1 VLSACSVSLEAREF
15 GRGDRLPDFVLPELS
30 GSLSRFYGVAGGRS
44 AALIFTDDAEL
55 ACALEQALPNEVL
68 FFWVSR
74 VPQSVTLA
82 RGRGWVDAEGQ
93 LLGLNPA
100 GRSWVW
106 ALDPNLRVIDGFAPT
121 DRSALI
127 DVLQR
132 PGPDPRAIRR
142 QAPVLLIPEAVDP
155 TICAELIAHFERSG
169 HEETGV
175 EQSAAGR
182 RHLALAPDRKK
193 RRDHVVTDP
202 TLLAELTT
210 LIGRRIVPEVQLAF
224 SFRATRF
231 EGFKLVAYGQG
242 GLFVAHRDNLSP
254 STAHR
259 RFALSLNLNDGYQG
273 GELRFPEYSPDL
285 YQPGVGGA
293 LVFSCSLL
301 HEVLPVQDGQRH
313 ALLSFLFSGEDRR
326 QKGPAADHSGKAY
339 SRP

>member
-1 VLSACSVSLEAREF
+1 M
-15 GRGDRLPDFVLPELS
+15 LPEL
-30 GSLSRFYGVAGGRS
+30 GGGLSRFYGVAGGRS
-44 AALIFTDDAEL
+44 AALIFTDEPEQAR
-55 ACALEQALPNEVL
+55 ALEQALPEEVM

-74 VPQSVTLA
+74 VPQPVTLA

-100 GRSWVW
+100 GRTWVW
-106 ALDPNLRVIDGFAPT
+106 ALDPNLRVIDGFAPS
-121 DRSALI
+121 DRDAII
-127 DVLQR
+127 DALQR
-132 PGPDPRAIRR
+132 PHAAPRAIGR
-142 QAPVLLIPEAVDP
+142 QAPVLLIPEAIDQE
-155 TICAELIAHFERSG
+155 TCAELIAHFEASNP
-169 HEETGV
+169 EETGV

-202 TLLAELTT
+202 KLLAELTT

-231 EGFKLVAYGQG
+231 EGFKLVAYGHG

-273 GELRFPEYSPDL
+273 GELRFPEYSADL
-285 YQPGVGGA
+285 YRPGLGGA

-301 HEVLPVQDGQRH
+301 HEVLPVVDGQRH

-326 QKGPAADHSGKAY
+326 QPRPDHPAKV
-339 SRP
+339 